1 MDLDT
6 IVLVKVM
13 QYVKIIEI
21 MIQDLLMR
29 EVVIEQIPIIGLA
42 VTING
47 IALIE
52 NIQYKH
58 ITKR

>member
-21 MIQDLLMR
+21 MVQDLLMR

-47 IALIE
+47 IALVE
-52 NIQYKH
+52 NIQYK
-58 ITKR
+58 

>member
-13 QYVKIIEI
+13 QYVKIIEV
-21 MIQDLLMR
+21 MVQDLLMR
-29 EVVIEQIPIIGLA
+29 EVVIEQIPKIGLA

-52 NIQYKH
+52 NIQYKY